1 MRRGPASLA
10 FALTVLA
17 TALATLAIA
26 GSRAPDPTAT
36 PTPPPPPATTAAP
49 KAGAPA
55 PTAAPKAEAAETPKA
70 EAAETPTAEA
80 ASELPKCGDC
90 HTDLVAALAKNPHA
104 RYSGK
109 GKKPDPED
117 MCSTCHGDGTKHIE
131 SAGRRTLISTMKGAT
146 GSQDCLACHDEHQ
159 GLFDRRAG
167 LLLEG
172 NAGLVHPRRARQL
185 GRRELPDVPL
195 DARLRPEEHACSRR
209 RPASSAPPATRRRPP
224 RSRTS
229 PTRTASTAAG

>member
-1 MRRGPASLA
+1 MRRGRASWA
-10 FALTVLA
+10 FALAALA
-17 TALATLAIA
+17 TAVAALAVA

-49 KAGAPA
+49 KAAPA
-55 PTAAPKAEAAETPKA
+55 PDARPPAPKAEAARGSQGGGCRRSCRSAGTATRTSSRPSRRTRTPA
-70 EAAETPTAEA
+70 T
-80 ASELPKCGDC
+80 
-90 HTDLVAALAKNPHA
+90 
-104 RYSGK
+104 RGK

-117 MCSTCHGDGTKHIE
+117 MCSTCHGDGTAHIE
-131 SAGRRTLISTMKGAT
+131 SGGDASMISTMKGAD
-146 GSQDCLACHDEHQ
+146 GLAGLSRLPRRRQ
-159 GLFDRRAG
+159 GVFHRRAG

-172 NAGLVHPRRARQL
+172 DSGFVRQQRARQL
-185 GRRELPDVPL
+185 GRGELPHVPL
-195 DARLRPEEHACSRR
+195 DARLRPEEHESCSRR